1 MEKGNFTTKTNN
13 KRKEDKMNKDDIKTL
28 LFASVLVLVM
38 YFFSFLYLEF
48 VEDIANF
55 IGLI

>member
-1 MEKGNFTTKTNN
+1 
-13 KRKEDKMNKDDIKTL
+13 MNKDDIKTL
-28 LFASVLVLVM
+28 LFASVLVLMM
-38 YFFSFLYLEF
+38 YMFSFLYLEF